1 MLCLILYP
9 TENAE
14 AHVESNSADETD
26 ASIAI
31 NKLRL
36 HTRMSTL
43 ATTSARFA
51 MVRALSWNQR
61 RWPRCNVNILDQAR
75 LQPYTFDT
83 IGTSLGHLFCYYEAN
98 KVLYLDVSSM
108 ELNQT
113 YFLELSCSLTCPF
126 PDKWQLRSSWVPCTR
141 GLCRRWSGTT
151 TMQCCGWCHDG
162 EDLGA
167 VASGIL
173 LMDFD
178 DHYWGLVSILG
189 YNHNQSYIIPLLV
202 LYQ

>member
-51 MVRALSWNQR
+51 MVRA
-61 RWPRCNVNILDQAR
+61 
-75 LQPYTFDT
+75 
-83 IGTSLGHLFCYYEAN
+83 
-98 KVLYLDVSSM
+98 VS
-108 ELNQT
+108 
-113 YFLELSCSLTCPF
+113 
-126 PDKWQLRSSWVPCTR
+126 
-141 GLCRRWSGTT
+141 
-151 TMQCCGWCHDG
+151 
-162 EDLGA
+162 
-167 VASGIL
+167 
-173 LMDFD
+173 
-178 DHYWGLVSILG
+178 
-189 YNHNQSYIIPLLV
+189 
-202 LYQ
+202 

>member
-14 AHVESNSADETD
+14 AHVESKSADETD

-43 ATTSARFA
+43 TTTNSRFA

-108 ELNQT
+108 DLNQK

-141 GLCRRWSGTT
+141 GLC
-151 TMQCCGWCHDG
+151 
-162 EDLGA
+162 
-167 VASGIL
+167 
-173 LMDFD
+173 
-178 DHYWGLVSILG
+178 
-189 YNHNQSYIIPLLV
+189 PPLV
-202 LYQ
+202 LNAMTSLNDILAQHGFQKDYFC